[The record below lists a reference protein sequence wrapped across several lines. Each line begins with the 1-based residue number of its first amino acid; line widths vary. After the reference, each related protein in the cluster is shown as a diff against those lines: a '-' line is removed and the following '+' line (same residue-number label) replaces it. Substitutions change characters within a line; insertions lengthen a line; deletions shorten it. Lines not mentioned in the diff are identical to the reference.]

1 MAFLNEDLLRRNGV
15 TQITAQTEN
24 TCLDTLGGSY
34 VGFGAGP
41 TKYSVSLELDEAGL
55 VKFSDALAAQEN
67 LDDITEFKRELAI
80 MHGVNA
86 CEGTTVK
93 EKIDNYLEKTEPR
106 KNNDCVKMTNPYY
119 VIKYKLKHR

>member
-24 TCLDTLGGSY
+24 ACLDTLGGSY

-67 LDDITEFKRELAI
+67 LDEMTEFKRELAT

-86 CEGTTVK
+86 CEGATIQ
-93 EKIDNYLEKTEPR
+93 EKSDNYLEMTEPR
-106 KNNDCVKMTNPYY
+106 KKCKNTKTTNPHQ
-119 VIKYKLKHR
+119 VIRYKIKHR